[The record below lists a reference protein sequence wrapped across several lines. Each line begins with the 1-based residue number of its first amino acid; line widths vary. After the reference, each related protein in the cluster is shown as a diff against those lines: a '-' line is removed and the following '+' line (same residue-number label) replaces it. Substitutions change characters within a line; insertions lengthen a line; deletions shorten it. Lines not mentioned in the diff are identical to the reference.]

1 MVDLLL
7 HRQLDLNR
15 RTRVHGFGEAAGV
28 DAVVQQ
34 HGSFGRIHKQT
45 CRTAQNKVTVG
56 HAARENGALEAVCIH
71 VGVELIAA
79 ELRKI
84 FDVLQRDGVR
94 CGRDGVSDAQV
105 FKMLA
110 KQVRIGLR
118 TVRARVVALGHM
130 AEHVGVALNGYA
142 LQVVQYAADS
152 THLFAVAGTSGSA
165 VRQKGHGR
173 TVARTFLGRR
183 SVQHQHAPVAV
194 ARFEHKFFGR
204 VLIGRHDGRNQRSA
218 AHRGNLGR
226 LGNVAVGHQSCHG
239 AKGLDS
245 VGRILLERTRTAH
258 QHWLEPGSVGTAIYR
273 AVDDFVLARK
283 YLSRLAHALR
293 LKRCGQWPHTDAL
306 LRGVADPNSVQ
317 TLSEGA
323 LNRLHLLL
331 WNNYPPHCST
341 LLARL
346 DGHFFG
352 DFFDKKIKLGGS
364 DHGLGAQHRCIQRVC
379 LKVKGNAKFAEA
391 SRGLKAVA
399 RCVGSREGHHILAL
413 HSIQ

>member
-1 MVDLLL
+1 M
-7 HRQLDLNR
+7 
-15 RTRVHGFGEAAGV
+15 
-28 DAVVQQ
+28 
-34 HGSFGRIHKQT
+34 
-45 CRTAQNKVTVG
+45 
-56 HAARENGALEAVCIH
+56 
-71 VGVELIAA
+71 GVELVAA

-165 VRQKGHGR
+165 VGQKGHRR
-173 TVARTFLGRR
+173 TVARALLGRR

-204 VLIGRHDGRNQRSA
+204 VFVGRHDGRNQRSA
-218 AHRGNLGR
+218 AQRSNLSR
-226 LGNVAVGHQSCHG
+226 LGNVAVGHQGCHG

-245 VGRILLERTRTAH
+245 VGRIRLERTRTAH
-258 QHWLEPGSVGTAIYR
+258 QQGLVVGAVRTAVHR

-283 YLSRLAHALR
+283 YLSRLAHPLSLQGGRQGTHAYAFLGGIAQAHAGKALR
-293 LKRCGQWPHTDAL
+293 H
-306 LRGVADPNSVQ
+306 S
-317 TLSEGA
+317 
-323 LNRLHLLL
+323 RLHGLELSFR
-331 WNNYPPHCST
+331 NNYPAHRRT
-341 LLARL
+341 LLACL

-352 DFFDKKIKLGGS
+352 DLLDEKIKLRGS
-364 DHGLGAQHRCIQRVC
+364 NHGLGAQHRCIQRVR
-379 LKVKGNAKFAEA
+379 LKVKWNAKLAEA
-391 SRGLKAVA
+391 ARGL
-399 RCVGSREGHHILAL
+399 
-413 HSIQ
+413 